1 MKKESA
7 KKENVRKDDERR
19 SRGFAV
25 RNEGDASLSGS
36 QKVFRQARRGLER
49 RHARGKAAASR
60 GCRVSGNG
68 GSRRG
73 AHPSTR
79 AVGPDVACP
88 VPSRERGVARVA
100 RWRARG

>member
-1 MKKESA
+1 VESGARGKKTSE
-7 KKENVRKDDERR
+7 KTTNV
-19 SRGFAV
+19 GLAANAV
-25 RNEGDASLSGS
+25 RVTGESRSPGR
-36 QKVFRQARRGLER
+36 VFRQARRGSR
-49 RHARGKAAASR
+49 DGTRGKAAASR
-60 GCRVSGNG
+60 GCCVSGNG